1 MADFKTT
8 LERLSRREIEFDA
21 VAANLDKLLRKQPQA
36 AVVIMDQLKEA
47 VTEEVIDAETYARLR
62 ARVARHVEA
71 APLGGRDGGDERTR
85 FAGDDSDDSSEI
97 LDITSG
103 DTYDPTRVERTPPGV
118 DDATEVVD
126 GTAAATPM
134 SGQTSGIDFDLGGD
148 SGTQTSSSWPTG
160 GTDTGQTGTDWAQP
174 AAGAATTRLGP
185 GGVLR
190 GRFKLNK
197 VLGQGGMGAVYLG
210 EDLIKVRAKDKKPE
224 VALKVLNEDFKQHPD
239 SFIALQREA
248 SRQQKLAHPNI
259 ATVYDFDQTEDGLA
273 FLVMEVLDGE
283 PLNDFIKKQVKP
295 KGGLPFAE
303 AFPMVQGLGNA
314 LIYAHERSIVHSD
327 FKPGNC
333 FVTKEG
339 QMKVLDFGIA
349 RAVKAPGAAEGET
362 TIFDPGKLGALT
374 PAYASLEMLEGEE
387 PDPRDDIYAL
397 ACVAY
402 ELLTGKHPFNK
413 IPANKARDAGLSP
426 EPVKGLT
433 RKQWRGL
440 QRGLAFLRED
450 RSQSTAQFLEEFEG
464 ATSPWRNPF
473 VMVPAIT
480 ALIVI
485 AGFFPAKNY
494 LENRDIEAR
503 IALAKSGDPAQIERM
518 LDGLQTDG
526 IAADKRDRIFT
537 AAKDE
542 IIVYFENRA
551 RDQFAVDK
559 GHYDFT
565 GARRTVEQAKALS
578 TVYKDSSAL
587 AELERNI
594 QESENRLFN
603 EQFEK
608 FNTAL
613 ENGALLAVDGED
625 DIFDAMNVVRQ
636 VDPKHPMLTD
646 RRIPGAY
653 AAAINTALEN
663 EDYDYAD
670 ELGQVGLGLIP
681 DSANLA
687 NLTDKIAGARDRAQ
701 TRARILTAIAAI
713 RQAEDADAGLA
724 GYVDVAGAIADLARA
739 DPGNE
744 LLEKLRARIE
754 PLATKDLAAL
764 ERSKDWGKSALM
776 GGDYKALLRGLG
788 LHDLNAR
795 AESLGD
801 EFENTLSAA
810 RGAVTE
816 AVASGDIAPRATA
829 ALDQLAAVAPRS
841 DRTQNA
847 RDQVAKAFLQRAYA
861 ARDAGQYDVAGK
873 ALAAAAAVAPRDDVS
888 ALLDAEQARV
898 AAERGLDDA
907 AREAAR
913 AQRQARFDERLAAVR
928 AETAALGTDPDAYDT
943 ALAGLDELEALA
955 PAAPALDEL
964 RGQLAQAVTNGA
976 RRMGEAGQWD
986 AAVAVTR
993 RALIDLP
1000 SASGLSASL
1009 AELESERRE
1018 FIVEQEKQLVADAK
1032 RDIEQLLQNPTADRD
1047 WRASV
1052 RQKMEDIIA
1061 LGEPDDPWLAEN
1073 GKRIARTYIERAA
1086 EMRGEQRFAE
1096 GANLLAD
1103 AERFAPDAP
1112 GLADERAA
1120 LTAATEAFEREQ
1132 AEQARLARIDGLKET
1147 FQTQARANDVG
1158 AAQKTLDALRGELG
1172 NDQDPFVE
1180 KEAPRM
1186 LAAAY
1191 YKLATQRAAATDF
1204 AAALRFAKACAEL
1217 QPQRLDCK
1225 NAVRDYTVDGNKQDL
1240 EKIFARGGN
1249 FDLGEAMSKISEVQ
1263 ILDPGV
1269 FSRSEGQWAEAIGQ
1283 RLEGLKESA
1292 GTGANEVIEQAKQL
1306 FAGNQLI
1313 AAIAPVKLEVAPSR
1327 YAAEVNAAMDKALL
1341 GEARD
1346 LLKKASATEGEHPDI
1361 VRLKAAFNARV
1372 GEAKEL
1378 FETYKAQYTDGDYE
1392 DALATMEKALTVWAD
1407 SNTFKK
1413 EHARVVAKINEQAV
1427 ASDGTPASRVIAAAL
1442 PPTDPCDSRLAGHGK
1457 RRKGTCFYFVSGNQ
1471 RGPLMVVVPKG
1482 GEFARPYAIGKY
1494 EVTVADYNRYCVL
1507 SGSCEPRRDVE
1518 GRQPITGISIEDA
1531 QAYVAWLSERTGQHF
1546 RLPTVSEWAYAAEAG
1561 GDQPKKD
1568 YNCRLEQGGQ
1578 LLKGQGT
1585 MGVNTGKPN
1594 GWGLYNYVG
1603 NVQEWAT
1610 SGNGVVA
1617 RGGAFEDTFGKCD
1630 ITLEKNHDGQP
1641 DEATGFRVVM
1651 DLG

>member
-8 LERLSRREIEFDA
+8 LERLSRREIEFDS
-21 VAANLDKLLRKQPQA
+21 VAGNIDKLLRKKPQA
-36 AVVIMDQLKEA
+36 AVAIMDQLKQA
-47 VTEEVIDAETYARLR
+47 VTEDVIDTETYARLR
-62 ARVARHVEA
+62 ACVARHVEA
-71 APLGGRDGGDERTR
+71 APLGGQDDERTQY
-85 FAGDDSDDSSEI
+85 AGDGDDTGI

-103 DTYDPTRVERTPPGV
+103 NNYDATRVERTAPPG
-118 DDATEVVD
+118 DDATEIVD

-134 SGQTSGIDFDLGGD
+134 SGHTTGIDFDLGSD
-148 SGTQTSSSWPTG
+148 SGTQTGSSWPSG
-160 GTDTGQTGTDWAQP
+160 GTDTGQTGTDWAKP
-174 AAGAATTRLGP
+174 EPGAATTRLGP

-190 GRFKLNK
+190 GRFELTK

-210 EDLIKVRAKDKKPE
+210 RDLIKVRAKDKKPE

-283 PLNDFIKKQVKP
+283 PLNDFIKKVVKP

-314 LIYAHERSIVHSD
+314 LVYAHDRSIVHSD

-333 FVTKEG
+333 FITKEG

-440 QRGLAFLRED
+440 QRGLAFERAG
-450 RSQSTAQFLEEFEG
+450 RSQSTGQFLEEFEG
-464 ATSPWRNPF
+464 ATSPWKNPF

-480 ALIVI
+480 ALVII

-503 IALAKSGDPAQIERM
+503 IAMAKSGDAAQIETM
-518 LDGLQTDG
+518 LGNLTTDD

-542 IIVYFENRA
+542 IIGYFEGRA
-551 RDQFAVDK
+551 RAQFAVDK
-559 GHYDFT
+559 GQFDFT

-578 TVYKDSSAL
+578 AVYKDSSVL
-587 AELERNI
+587 ADLERDI

-636 VDPKHPMLTD
+636 VDPKHAMLTD

-653 AAAINTALEN
+653 ATAINTALEN

-670 ELGQVGLGLIP
+670 ELGQIGLGLIP

-713 RQAEDADAGLA
+713 QQAEDSDEGLA
-724 GYVDVAGAIADLARA
+724 AYVDVAGAIADLARA

-744 LLEKLRARIE
+744 LLEKLRTTVQ
-754 PLATKDLAAL
+754 PLAVKDLAAL
-764 ERSKDWGKSALM
+764 ESSKAWGKSALM
-776 GGDYKALLRGLG
+776 GGDFKSLLRGLG
-788 LHDLNAR
+788 LHELNAR
-795 AESLGD
+795 AAALGVQFD
-801 EFENTLSAA
+801 GTVSTERN
-810 RGAVTE
+810 AVTA
-816 AVASGDIAPRATA
+816 AVASGEVTPQAEQALQRLAAIAPRN
-829 ALDQLAAVAPRS
+829 V
-841 DRTQNA
+841 RTQNA
-847 RDQVAKAFLQRAYA
+847 RDQVAMALLQRAYG
-861 ARDAGQYDVAGK
+861 ARDDGRYDAADQ
-873 ALAAAAAVAPRDDVS
+873 ALAAAVAVAPRDNVT
-888 ALLDAEQARV
+888 ALVGAEQARV

-907 AREAAR
+907 ARTAAR
-913 AQRQARFDERLAAVR
+913 AQRQSRFDQRLAEVR
-928 AETAALGTDPDAYDT
+928 AQIGTLGLEPAAYDQ
-943 ALAGLDELEALA
+943 ALAGLEELAALN
-955 PAAPALDEL
+955 PGSAAIDEL
-964 RGQLAQAVTNGA
+964 RGTLAQAINDGA
-976 RRMGEAGQWD
+976 RRMGEADRWD
-986 AAVAVTR
+986 DAVDVTR

-1000 SASGLSASL
+1000 GANELATSLASL
-1009 AELESERRE
+1009 EDSRRQ
-1018 FIVEQEKQLVADAK
+1018 FVVEQEKKLVADAK
-1032 RDIEQLLQNPTADRD
+1032 RDIEQLLQEPTADRD

-1061 LGEPDDPWLAEN
+1061 LGEPGDPWLAEN
-1073 GKRIARTYIERAA
+1073 GRRIAQTYIERATA
-1086 EMRGEQRFAE
+1086 MRGEQRFAE

-1120 LTAATEAFEREQ
+1120 LAAATEAFEREQ
-1132 AEQARLARIDGLKET
+1132 AEQARLARVDGLKET
-1147 FQTQARANDVG
+1147 FQTQARANDVV
-1158 AAQKTLDALRGELG
+1158 AAQKTLDALRVELG
-1172 NDQDPFVE
+1172 DTQDAFVE

-1217 QPQRLDCK
+1217 QPERLDCK

-1249 FDLGEAMSKISEVQ
+1249 FDLGEVMSKISEVQ
-1263 ILDPGV
+1263 VLDPGV
-1269 FSRSEGQWAEAIGQ
+1269 FSRSEGQWAQALGQ

-1292 GTGANEVIEQAKQL
+1292 GTGANSVIEQAKEL

-1313 AAIAPVKLEVAPSR
+1313 AAIELVKLEVPPSR
-1327 YAAEVNAAMDKALL
+1327 YAAEVNAAMDKAML
-1341 GEARD
+1341 GEARE
-1346 LLKKASATEGEHPDI
+1346 LLKKANESEAEHPDI
-1361 VRLKAAFNARV
+1361 VRLKATFNARV
-1372 GEAKEL
+1372 GDAKEL
-1378 FETYKAQYTDGDYE
+1378 FDTYKKQYTAGAYE
-1392 DALATMEKALTVWAD
+1392 DALATMEKALSVWAD
-1407 SNTFKK
+1407 SGTFRK
-1413 EHARVVAKINEQAV
+1413 EHARVVAKLHPT
-1427 ASDGTPASRVIAAAL
+1427 DTGGTATDTGDRPIAPPLPA
-1442 PPTDPCDSRLAGHGK
+1442 TDPCEARLAGHGK
-1457 RRKGTCFYFVSGNQ
+1457 RQKGTCFYFVSGNQ
-1471 RGPLMVVVPKG
+1471 RGPTMVVVPKG
-1482 GEFARPYAIGKY
+1482 SGVDKAFAIGKF
-1494 EVTVADYNRYCVL
+1494 EVAVGDYNRYCVL
-1507 SGSCEPRRDVE
+1507 SKSCEPRRGVE
-1518 GRQPITGISIEDA
+1518 ARQPITGISVEEA
-1531 QAYVAWLSERTGQHF
+1531 QAYVAWLSERTGEKF
-1546 RLPTVSEWAYAAEAG
+1546 RLPTIAEWTYAAEAA

-1568 YNCRLEQGGQ
+1568 YNCRLEQNGQ

-1603 NVQEWAT
+1603 NVQEWVT
-1610 SGNGVVA
+1610 SGSGVVA
-1617 RGGAFEDTFGKCD
+1617 RGGAFEDTFSKCD
-1630 ITLEKNHDGQP
+1630 ITLEKNHDGQA

-1651 DLG
+1651 DLS